1 MFTVRTTPNK
11 SKAEPA
17 SSKSANA
24 KPPDIASASVP
35 DTLVA
40 LHVNPDTGLTRAEV
54 DVRRKEHGYNEVAEK
69 RGHPVLKFLRKFW
82 GISAWMLEL
91 IMVLSAVLGK
101 YSDLVVVGA
110 LLVINAVLSFMQERR
125 AAGVV
130 EALRR
135 RLQVNARVRR
145 ESSWQVIPA
154 RELVPGDIVRV
165 RPGDI
170 IPADVKLLTGALTVD
185 QSALTGESKDADKAP
200 REVLSSGS
208 VVRRGE
214 GNGVVM
220 LTGAKTY
227 FGRTTELVQEAR
239 PKLHIEAVVAKVVR
253 WLFVI
258 VGALLCV
265 VIVLSLIRNAPL
277 LEMVSLM
284 LVLLM
289 SAVPVALPVMF
300 TVSMAV
306 GSKELAKLGV
316 LVTRLSAAEDAA
328 TMDVLCVDKTGTI
341 TMNHLAVTGV
351 IPLEH
356 ATEADVLFAGA
367 LASQE
372 ANQDP
377 IDLAFLAAAKERHV
391 FDNVPKVAPVSF
403 APFDAKN
410 RRTEAV
416 VEQNGQR
423 LRVMKGAVRT
433 VAEACGLQPPAIE
446 ALGAR
451 VNESAAKGYRT
462 LAVARGPET
471 GAPALVGLVTLYD
484 PPRPDAKEL
493 IATLHD
499 LGVPVK
505 MLTGD
510 ALPVAREIARG
521 VGLPNIRRVA
531 DLKAA
536 GAQAGNEAVDLLAG
550 ADGFAEVYPE
560 DKYIVVQH
568 LQAAGHVTG
577 MTGDGVND
585 APALRQA
592 EVGIAVS
599 TATDVAKGAAS
610 VVLTEPGLTN
620 IVALVEQ
627 GRTIYQRILTWI
639 INKISRTI
647 LKAAFVA
654 IAFVVTGKFVVSAFA
669 MLLLVFMTDFA
680 KIALATDNVRPSK
693 KPETWNIGGFII
705 VSVVLGVAM
714 VAEALLFLWIG
725 WSLFG
730 LATNNN
736 ALYTFSFLM
745 LLYLAVFSVV
755 SARERRWFWSTM
767 PSKTLMASLIADA
780 LAGTVLTRVG
790 LPGLMPLP
798 WSQTLVIFAYAMVS
812 CLIVNDAVKVLMIK
826 WRVPNAVATKPVD
839 VTSQIA
845 KRAYELYEQRGRQ
858 DGRAVQDWEKAERE
872 IRKLEAKAKS
882 KPEAKPEAKS
892 EAKAEPKPDAK
903 AEAKPDVK
911 AEPKPEAKAEPKPE
925 AKAEPKPEV
934 KAEPKPEPKAKI
946 PPDLTPQI
954 VKRVHK
960 LYEEL
965 GREDVRAVQGWE
977 KTEREIRKDEPKA
990 ESKPEVKAE
999 TKPENKVE
1007 AKPETKVEPK
1017 PEAKVDLKP
1026 ETKAEPKP
1034 QVKTESKSKAK
1045 EESKPEAK
1053 TDPKTQ
1059 SKPEPEPKA
1068 ETEAKPTVEPKPEA
1082 KEVQPETKTEPPS
1095 DVSPQI
1101 VKRVHELYEELGRE
1115 EVQAV
1120 EDWEKAER
1128 ENRKDEAKA
1137 ETKPE
1142 AKAEPKAEAKA
1153 EPEPHK

>member
-1 MFTVRTTPNK
+1 MRTVLNQ
-11 SKAEPA
+11 SNAEPE
-17 SSKSANA
+17 SA
-24 KPPDIASASVP
+24 KPADTKSPDIATASVP
-35 DTLVA
+35 DTLA
-40 LHVNPDTGLTRAEV
+40 SLHVNPETGLAHAEV
-54 DVRRKEHGYNEVAEK
+54 DIRRKDHGYNEVAEQK
-69 RGHPVLKFLRKFW
+69 GHPLRKFLGKFW
-82 GISAWMLEL
+82 GVSAWMLEL
-91 IMVLSAVLGK
+91 IMVLSAVLRK
-101 YSDLVVVGA
+101 ISDLVVVGA
-110 LLVINAVLSFMQERR
+110 LLVINAVLSFLQEHR

-130 EALRR
+130 ETLRR
-135 RLQVNARVRR
+135 RLQVSARVLRD
-145 ESSWQVIPA
+145 SNWQVVPA

-170 IPADVKLLTGALTVD
+170 IPADVKLITGGLSVD
-185 QSALTGESKDADKAP
+185 QSALTGESKDVDKASG
-200 REVLSSGS
+200 EVLSSGS

-220 LTGAKTY
+220 LIGAKTF
-227 FGRTTELVQEAR
+227 FGRTTELVQQAR

-258 VGALLCV
+258 VGALLAV
-265 VIVLSLIRNAPL
+265 VLVLSLLRGAPL
-277 LEMVSLM
+277 LEMVPLL

-306 GSKELAKLGV
+306 GSKELAKRGV

-341 TMNHLAVTGV
+341 TMNQLAVTGV
-351 IPLEH
+351 IPLEQ
-356 ATEADVLFAGA
+356 ATEAEVLFAGA

-377 IDLAFLAAAKERHV
+377 IDLAFLAAAKAHHV
-391 FDNVPKVAPVSF
+391 FDGVPAVKPISF

-446 ALGAR
+446 ALEAR
-451 VNESAAKGYRT
+451 VSESASKGYRT
-462 LAVARGPET
+462 LAVARGPEN
-471 GAPALVGLVTLYD
+471 GAPALVGLVSLYD
-484 PPRPDAKEL
+484 PPRPDAKQL

-510 ALPVAREIARG
+510 ALAVASEIARG

-531 DLKAA
+531 DLAESAKS
-536 GAQAGNEAVDLLAG
+536 GNKTADLLAG

-680 KIALATDNVRPSK
+680 KIALATDHVRSSR
-693 KPETWNIGGFII
+693 KPETWNIGGFIL
-705 VSVVLGVAM
+705 VSVVLGIAM
-714 VAEALLFLWIG
+714 VVEALFLLWVG
-725 WSLFG
+725 WERFG

-736 ALYTFSFLM
+736 ALYTFSFLT
-745 LLYLAVFSVV
+745 LLYFAVFSIV
-755 SARERRWFWSTM
+755 SARERHGFWATM
-767 PSKTLMASLIADA
+767 PSTTLICALLADA
-780 LAGTVLTRVG
+780 LTGTILTRIG

-798 WSQTLVIFAYAMVS
+798 WWQTSVIFGFALFA
-812 CLIVNDAVKVLMIK
+812 CLGVNDAMKVALIK
-826 WRVPNAVATKPVD
+826 WRVPTAVA
-839 VTSQIA
+839 
-845 KRAYELYEQRGRQ
+845 
-858 DGRAVQDWEKAERE
+858 
-872 IRKLEAKAKS
+872 
-882 KPEAKPEAKS
+882 
-892 EAKAEPKPDAK
+892 
-903 AEAKPDVK
+903 
-911 AEPKPEAKAEPKPE
+911 
-925 AKAEPKPEV
+925 
-934 KAEPKPEPKAKI
+934 
-946 PPDLTPQI
+946 
-954 VKRVHK
+954 
-960 LYEEL
+960 
-965 GREDVRAVQGWE
+965 
-977 KTEREIRKDEPKA
+977 
-990 ESKPEVKAE
+990 
-999 TKPENKVE
+999 
-1007 AKPETKVEPK
+1007 
-1017 PEAKVDLKP
+1017 
-1026 ETKAEPKP
+1026 
-1034 QVKTESKSKAK
+1034 
-1045 EESKPEAK
+1045 
-1053 TDPKTQ
+1053 
-1059 SKPEPEPKA
+1059 
-1068 ETEAKPTVEPKPEA
+1068 
-1082 KEVQPETKTEPPS
+1082 
-1095 DVSPQI
+1095 
-1101 VKRVHELYEELGRE
+1101 
-1115 EVQAV
+1115 
-1120 EDWEKAER
+1120 
-1128 ENRKDEAKA
+1128 
-1137 ETKPE
+1137 
-1142 AKAEPKAEAKA
+1142 
-1153 EPEPHK
+1153 